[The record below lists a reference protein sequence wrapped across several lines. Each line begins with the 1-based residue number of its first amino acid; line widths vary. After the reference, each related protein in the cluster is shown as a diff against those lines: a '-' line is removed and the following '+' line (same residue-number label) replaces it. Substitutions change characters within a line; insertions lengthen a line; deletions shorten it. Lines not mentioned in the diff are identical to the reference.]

1 MPYSLLGTLADKI
14 YFSQEKRDEYV
25 DQYFLE
31 ETNKFFLEAGT
42 VDGVQLSNALF
53 LERERNWAGLF
64 IKPNNRFYER
74 LAMVHRNAYCINTCS
89 SLDNKISIANFR
101 TTEMIGSVE
110 EGYTETGKQ
119 RASSEF
125 PNTSS
130 VEVVCIPLGLFL
142 TPLEMYHIHFF
153 FVRRKGSRIQY
164 T

>member
-1 MPYSLLGTLADKI
+1 M
-14 YFSQEKRDEYV
+14 
-25 DQYFLE
+25 
-31 ETNKFFLEAGT
+31 
-42 VDGVQLSNALF
+42 
-53 LERERNWAGLF
+53 

-101 TTEMIGSVE
+101 TAEMIGGVE

-125 PNTSS
+125 PNASS
-130 VEVVCIPLGLFL
+130 VEVLCIPLGLFL
-142 TPLEMYHIHFF
+142 TTLEMYHIHFF